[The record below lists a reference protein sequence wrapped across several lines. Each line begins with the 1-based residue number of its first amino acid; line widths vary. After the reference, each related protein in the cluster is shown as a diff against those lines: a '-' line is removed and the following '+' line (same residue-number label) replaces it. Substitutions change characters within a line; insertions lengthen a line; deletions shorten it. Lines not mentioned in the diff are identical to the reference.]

1 MQRLV
6 EMCVLSRMSM
16 SRALQGVVRQA
27 AGVAEYPPQVDGDA
41 AERDLELV
49 LARRI
54 AGQLLLELLAL
65 LLGGVVRRVLRL
77 AVRSLLLPLS
87 PSLVQGVDLLLYDLR
102 EFVAIFGDGSSADP
116 FGL

>member
-27 AGVAEYPPQVDGDA
+27 AGVAGYPPQVDGDA

-54 AGQLLLELLAL
+54 VGQLLLERRAL
-65 LLGGVVRRVLRL
+65 LLDGVVRRVLRL

-87 PSLVQGVDLLLYDLR
+87 PSLVQRVDVFLYDLR
-102 EFVAIFGDGSSADP
+102 EFVAIFGDSSSGDP